1 MAVVTGHQILPTV
14 RKIRKICQQSAVS
27 RNFFYQIQSIIRH
40 IESVCPVM
48 DQIPVR
54 IIGIRISRP
63 GIGKRHETVPRIGV
77 CEIGRHRI
85 TLRSLQGQYIAVPV
99 VGQRPFHEPVGTF
112 PRPDIASYP
121 SDGRG
126 RHRRKHRCFPLHRHA
141 ATSIRRYCPCDC
153 MNELLK
159 GTESCQVVPPNIR
172 GIIVLDC
179 SLRNL

>member
-40 IESVCPVM
+40 IESVYSVM

-112 PRPDIASYP
+112 PGLILPRIRQTGEAVIGENIGVFLSTGMPPRPFGDIA
-121 SDGRG
+121 R
-126 RHRRKHRCFPLHRHA
+126 
-141 ATSIRRYCPCDC
+141 
-153 MNELLK
+153 MNESLK
-159 GTESCQVVPPNIR
+159 GPESRQVVPPNIR
-172 GIIVLDC
+172 GIIVLAC

>member
-1 MAVVTGHQILPTV
+1 
-14 RKIRKICQQSAVS
+14 
-27 RNFFYQIQSIIRH
+27 
-40 IESVCPVM
+40 M

-112 PRPDIASYP
+112 PGLILPRIRQTGEAVIGENIGVFLSTGMPPRPFGDIA
-121 SDGRG
+121 R
-126 RHRRKHRCFPLHRHA
+126 
-141 ATSIRRYCPCDC
+141 
-153 MNELLK
+153 MNESLK
-159 GTESCQVVPPNIR
+159 GTESRQVVPPNIR
-172 GIIVLDC
+172 GIIVLAC